1 MRNAI
6 QSYKGHEQSMQKLA
20 TLVELLR
27 YRAYNQPDKIAFTFL
42 LDGETESNRL
52 TYQELDRQARAIAAT
67 LKTLKATDTRALL
80 LYPFSASL
88 EFIAGFLGCLY
99 AGVVAVTTYP
109 PRPQQSMSRIQWM
122 VAYTEAS
129 IVLTT
134 TTLLNVLEGES
145 VQTSELSALR
155 WLATDSISTD
165 LAESWQE
172 PAVSSNTLAYLQY
185 SSGSTGTLKAVQVT
199 HGNILH
205 NEQMIQQAFE
215 HNEKTVFGGWLP
227 LYHDMGLVG
236 NVLQPLYLGVPSIL
250 ISPVAFIQKPFR
262 WLQLISRYKVTTSGG
277 PNFAYQL
284 CVHRVTPEQRASLDL
299 SSWEVAFNG
308 AEPVRAE
315 TLKQFATTFE
325 PCGFRFEAFYP
336 CYGMAETTLFISGG
350 LKTDPP
356 TVRYVEKATLEQHR
370 VAIAPEKQEGNQAIV
385 SCGKPWLGTKVV
397 IVDTESLTP
406 CPTGQVGEIWVSGPG
421 VAKAYW
427 NRPEETVQAFQAYL
441 ADSGEGPFLRTG
453 DLGFLLDGELF
464 VTGRLKD
471 IIIIWGNNHYPQ
483 HIEQTVEQSHPAL
496 RHGCGA
502 VFSVQIDGEEQLV
515 IAQEVERSY
524 LRNLNVDEVV
534 EAIRIAVAREHIAEV
549 YAVLLLKT
557 GSIPKTSSGKIQRH
571 ICRARFLDGS
581 LDIIIA
587 HKLSCEAVVKGILEG
602 V

>member
-1 MRNAI
+1 
-6 QSYKGHEQSMQKLA
+6 MQKLA

-27 YRAYNQPDKIAFTFL
+27 YRAQNQPDKIAFTFL

-67 LKTLKATDTRALL
+67 LQTLKATDTRALL

-109 PRPQQSMSRIQWM
+109 PRPQQSMSKIQWM
-122 VAYTEAS
+122 VADTEAS
-129 IVLTT
+129 LVLTT
-134 TTLLNVLEGES
+134 TNLLSVIERES
-145 VQTSELSALR
+145 VQTSDIAELR
-155 WLATDSISTD
+155 WLATDSIDTD

-172 PAVSSNTLAYLQY
+172 PVVSSNTLAYLQY
-185 SSGSTGTLKAVQVT
+185 TSGSTGTFKGVQVT
-199 HGNILH
+199 HDNILH

-215 HNEKTVFGGWLP
+215 HSEKTIFGGWLP

-236 NVLQPLYLGVPSIL
+236 NVLQPLYLGIPSIL

-277 PNFAYQL
+277 PNFAYEL
-284 CVHRVTPEQRASLDL
+284 CIHRVTPEQRASLDL
-299 SSWEVAFNG
+299 GSWELAFNG

-315 TLKQFATTFE
+315 TLKQFTTKFE

-350 LKTDPP
+350 LKTSPP
-356 TVRYVEKATLEQHR
+356 TVKYVEKAALEQHR
-370 VAIAPEKQEGNQAIV
+370 VAIAPEKQESTQAIV

-397 IVDTESLTP
+397 IVDTESLTL

-502 VFSVQIDGEEQLV
+502 VFAVQIDGEEQLV

-534 EAIRIAVAREHIAEV
+534 EAIRMAVATEHVAEI

-571 ICRARFLDGS
+571 ICRTRFLDGS
-581 LDIIIA
+581 LDVIGEWRFLKA
-587 HKLSCEAVVKGILEG
+587 EQNSMLNKLFEVDTN
-602 V
+602 

>member
-1 MRNAI
+1 
-6 QSYKGHEQSMQKLA
+6 MQKLA

-67 LKTLKATDTRALL
+67 LQTLKATDTRALL

-109 PRPQQSMSRIQWM
+109 PHPQQSMSRIQWM
-122 VAYTEAS
+122 IAYTEAS

-145 VQTSELSALR
+145 VKTPDLSALR

-215 HNEKTVFGGWLP
+215 HSEKTIFGGWLP

-284 CVHRVTPEQRASLDL
+284 CIHRVTPEQRASLDL
-299 SSWEVAFNG
+299 GSWEVAFNG

-325 PCGFRFEAFYP
+325 PYGFRFEAFYP

-350 LKTDPP
+350 LKTAPP
-356 TVRYVEKATLEQHR
+356 TVRYIEKAALEQHR
-370 VAIAPEKQEGNQAIV
+370 VAIAPEKQESNQAIV

-427 NRPEETVQAFQAYL
+427 NQPEETVQAFQAYL

-453 DLGFLLDGELF
+453 DLGFFLDGELF

-581 LDIIIA
+581 LDVIIG
-587 HKLSCEAVVKGILEG
+587 HKLSCEGVVKGILEG